1 MDITD
6 LMIGD
11 LVEDPNFGYVTVVG
25 IGFCEGVPTVELM
38 IDQSTCTAVAA
49 TQIKPILLT
58 KEMFKKNGIMI
69 GAGES
74 VKGYNLLASKN
85 GYFWI
90 EDHCLIKF
98 KYVHEFQHILKSCD
112 ISITFELK

>member
-11 LVEDPNFGYVTVVG
+11 PVEDPDFGYVTVVG
-25 IGFCEGVPTVELM
+25 IGFCEGVPTVEVM
-38 IDQSTCTAVAA
+38 IDQSTRTEVPA
-49 TQIKPILLT
+49 TQIKPISLT
-58 KEMFKKNGIMI
+58 KEMFEKNGIMI

-74 VKGYNLLASKN
+74 VKGYNLMASKN

-98 KYVHEFQHILKSCD
+98 KYLHEFLHILKSCG
-112 ISITFELK
+112 ISMTFRI